1 MIKYYFITLIALFVF
16 TACSISEEDGQS
28 IHDIKRIYSEGIE
41 NLSEDP
47 SGIMSYNLFKQAENN
62 YYKNKINDTVLIAD
76 IYSQL
81 GFINYNIGNYND
93 ARRYLSSRYSLND
106 KIKDSVSNLVSQIK
120 YAYTELELHDYQK
133 AEILIDELTLLKYI
147 PEEYKNN
154 VIELEGS
161 FYEILGDYP
170 LAIDAFRG
178 INSITP
184 LSIRQKEYPL
194 ARNFYKLNQ
203 LDSARCHITRL
214 IDSIQD
220 TTSLNIYNYYILAA
234 NIFSSSAMLDSAL
247 CMYKMAEKFYDIG
260 LEKTWNNKI
269 LDLEVKFDA
278 IQKEREILSL
288 EKSNYKVLIICAVL
302 IILILALTLSMVI
315 VRYKQKSNEIELMLK
330 TRELENLELIRRVVE
345 ISLSQLPQVQ
355 AEFYSI
361 LVKNISQSSTAL
373 DEFNNL
379 ASTSKQKLK
388 SDLETIMNS
397 DAIKSINPVFHKI
410 GEFTVNEK
418 IIICLSFLKCPS
430 SFIAKVLYTST
441 GSVRGMRARIKQ
453 KLELS
458 TMLSEEEKSNILKII
473 YRDNDKLQS

>member
-234 NIFSSSAMLDSAL
+234 HIFSSSAMLDSAL

-302 IILILALTLSMVI
+302 IILRS
-315 VRYKQKSNEIELMLK
+315 
-330 TRELENLELIRRVVE
+330 
-345 ISLSQLPQVQ
+345 
-355 AEFYSI
+355 
-361 LVKNISQSSTAL
+361 
-373 DEFNNL
+373 
-379 ASTSKQKLK
+379 
-388 SDLETIMNS
+388 
-397 DAIKSINPVFHKI
+397 
-410 GEFTVNEK
+410 
-418 IIICLSFLKCPS
+418 
-430 SFIAKVLYTST
+430 
-441 GSVRGMRARIKQ
+441 
-453 KLELS
+453 
-458 TMLSEEEKSNILKII
+458 
-473 YRDNDKLQS
+473 